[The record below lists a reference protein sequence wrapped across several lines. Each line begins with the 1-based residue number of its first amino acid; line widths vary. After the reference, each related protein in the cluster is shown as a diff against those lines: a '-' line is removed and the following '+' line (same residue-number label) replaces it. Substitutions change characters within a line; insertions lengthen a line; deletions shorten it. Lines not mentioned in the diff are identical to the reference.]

1 MAAIKGGLLKTEQC
15 SKLMLR
21 DKFQTE
27 AAAPAPAPAPAA
39 TATAAAAATRTES
52 EAFLVSCQTRGRRE

>member
-27 AAAPAPAPAPAA
+27 AAAPAPA
-39 TATAAAAATRTES
+39 ATAAAAATRTES

>member
-27 AAAPAPAPAPAA
+27 AAAAAPAA
-39 TATAAAAATRTES
+39 TAAATRTES